1 MEHGRGSG
9 PGRPIQT
16 SQTQPWPELGEREAF
31 SGGFV
36 LRVRQSFFLKKKKK
50 QNLEEP
56 LRRDQD
62 RPKFSSSS
70 ALNKTGDFN
79 VLDLNRGKSLKF

>member
-1 MEHGRGSG
+1 MVLAGPYRPPRRSPGQNWGRGKPS
-9 PGRPIQT
+9 
-16 SQTQPWPELGEREAF
+16 LGVLF
-31 SGGFV
+31 SG
-36 LRVRQSFFLKKKKK
+36 LDNLFFKKKKKQK